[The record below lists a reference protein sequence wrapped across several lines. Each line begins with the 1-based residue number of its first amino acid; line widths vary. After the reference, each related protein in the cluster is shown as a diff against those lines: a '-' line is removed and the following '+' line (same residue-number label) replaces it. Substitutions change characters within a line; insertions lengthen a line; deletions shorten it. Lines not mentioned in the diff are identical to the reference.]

1 MGPGGVAIELKCL
14 AASNETEY
22 LERFV
27 EDCKVY
33 LATQEGVFDIEDD
46 CRPGKW
52 ELSLRLNEP
61 GQSLGLD
68 EASLAETIR
77 GVFYGEEVQRL
88 QRGRHEVK
96 LMVRYPSHERS
107 NIEGLENI
115 RVRDN
120 QGQQRPLTEVA
131 EISFSRQM
139 SEIKRM
145 NQKRAITVSA
155 DVDPVKGNAREIIA
169 QMQTVFLPE
178 LTASYRREFGVSITP
193 DWEGEQAQTVE
204 SINSM
209 FVGFGIAMAAMYIL
223 LIFQFRSYVQA
234 FIIMAIIP
242 FAWVG
247 AVVGHFLVGIE
258 LTLFSFFGLV
268 ALTGVVVNDS
278 IVLIDFINRQ
288 VRGGMPLH
296 EALFVAGKR
305 RFRPILLTSLTTI
318 AGLLPILYEKS
329 MQAQVIIPMAVS
341 LAFGLMATTF
351 LALIMVPVLYQ
362 IYGIVISWFGH
373 QLFEEEE
380 SEGGSAGDDGNGDPI
395 SPTPTGDARR
405 LTHKPIEPLLLES
418 PQSPQPSSNGN
429 SSDQQSST
437 IEEATLV

>member
-1 MGPGGVAIELKCL
+1 
-14 AASNETEY
+14 
-22 LERFV
+22 
-27 EDCKVY
+27 
-33 LATQEGVFDIEDD
+33 
-46 CRPGKW
+46 
-52 ELSLRLNEP
+52 
-61 GQSLGLD
+61 
-68 EASLAETIR
+68 
-77 GVFYGEEVQRL
+77 
-88 QRGRHEVK
+88 
-96 LMVRYPSHERS
+96 
-107 NIEGLENI
+107 LENI
-115 RVRDN
+115 RIRDN

-155 DVDPVKGNAREIIA
+155 DVDPVKGNARNIIA
-169 QMQTVFLPE
+169 QMQNVFLPE
-178 LTASYRREFGVSITP
+178 LVTKYRQEHGVSIMP
-193 DWEGEQAQTVE
+193 DWEGEQAQTIE

-209 FVGFGIAMAAMYIL
+209 FVGFGIAMAGMYIM

-242 FAWVG
+242 YAWLG
-247 AVVGHFLVGIE
+247 AVLGHYLVGIE

-296 EALFVAGKR
+296 EALSVSGKR

-318 AGLLPILYEKS
+318 AGLLPILYERS

-362 IYGIVISWFGH
+362 IYGIIISWFGH
-373 QLFEEEE
+373 QLYEGEDLD
-380 SEGGSAGDDGNGDPI
+380 EGGGEQGEHASPSPPTPALEAQQPYSETNGSSNKDEQLSSVDRGNG
-395 SPTPTGDARR
+395 SHTP
-405 LTHKPIEPLLLES
+405 
-418 PQSPQPSSNGN
+418 
-429 SSDQQSST
+429 ST
-437 IEEATLV
+437 VEEATLV